1 MLGLEPVFCLP
12 ADAVCD
18 TVPECVLL
26 PHAFVGLGEEVTLL
40 TFSHWKVM
48 RTWIAAT
55 VIVVYALSWSFP
67 HHLQLE
73 LAVSRGR
80 HKQNRNGDG
89 PSGAG
94 SGNSATSTTSSKTR
108 PAHTKVLRAKDA
120 SYSEGILQDFRREEI
135 PAELAKFYDMQ
146 GETPNQEGWAWVG
159 IFLPER

>member
-1 MLGLEPVFCLP
+1 MR
-12 ADAVCD
+12 
-18 TVPECVLL
+18 
-26 PHAFVGLGEEVTLL
+26 FVAPRFRGLGGRSDFADTFALESDVHVHCRNSLEV
-40 TFSHWKVM
+40 H
-48 RTWIAAT
+48 
-55 VIVVYALSWSFP
+55 ALSWSFP
-67 HHLQLE
+67 HHSQLE

-80 HKQNRNGDG
+80 HKQHRNGDG

-146 GETPNQEGWAWVG
+146 GETSNQEGWAWVG
-159 IFLPER
+159 IILPGRLIAGRGEVGERERYKL